1 MYTRDNKYTT
11 HQKNTKKGGIGAF
24 LLEIAILLA
33 IVFAVRTF
41 LFGLY
46 QVPSGSMETTM
57 LVGER
62 FFADKLSYWFRAPRR
77 GEIIACNAPSYVY
90 STNPI
95 VKLYE
100 SYIGFPMGPDSFLH
114 RSVGLPIGPDNWT
127 KRIIGAP
134 GDHIKG
140 VIEDGKP
147 VIYLNDEKL
156 NEPYLNQYPLLEEC
170 TIDPK
175 VLQQRMRLNMMMQ
188 QRYWIPK
195 SYDPARPLSD
205 QPFYRINEAWV
216 LKDPQ
221 GNIVN
226 APRSNPAAPTYRD
239 DGSGDFWQGDEF
251 DVHLKDDEYWIMGDN
266 RLGSHDCRFFGP
278 IKKDTIHGRIIL
290 RLWSVDSHASWWILD
305 LLQHPIDFWSRMRWD
320 RFFNWIS

>member
-1 MYTRDNKYTT
+1 MYKRDNTYKTPQ
-11 HQKNTKKGGIGAF
+11 HPTKKSGFGAF
-24 LLEIAILLA
+24 LLEIATLLL

-90 STNPI
+90 SKNPV

-100 SYIGFPMGPDSFLH
+100 SYVGLPVQPTNFLH
-114 RSVGLPIGPDNWT
+114 STLGIPIGPDNWT

-134 GDHIKG
+134 GDHVKG
-140 VIEDGKP
+140 TVEDGKA
-147 VIYLNDEKL
+147 VVYLNEQKL
-156 NEPYLNQYPLLEEC
+156 DEPYVNKYPLLEEC
-170 TIDPK
+170 TVDPK
-175 VLQQRMRLNMMMQ
+175 VLQQKMRLNMLAQ
-188 QRYWIPK
+188 QRYLVPK
-195 SYDPARPLSD
+195 SYDPSRPLND
-205 QPFYRINEAWV
+205 QPFYRIDESRV
-216 LKDPQ
+216 LKDSQ
-221 GNIVN
+221 GNIV
-226 APRSNPAAPTYRD
+226 PYPQGNPSRMTRN
-239 DGSGDFWQGDEF
+239 DGSNDFWQGDEF
-251 DVHLKDDEYWIMGDN
+251 DVHLKDNEYWIMGDN

-290 RLWSVDSHASWWILD
+290 RLWSVDSSESWWIFD
-305 LLQHPIDFWSRMRWD
+305 LLQHPIDFWSRMRWN
-320 RFFNWIS
+320 RFFNWI